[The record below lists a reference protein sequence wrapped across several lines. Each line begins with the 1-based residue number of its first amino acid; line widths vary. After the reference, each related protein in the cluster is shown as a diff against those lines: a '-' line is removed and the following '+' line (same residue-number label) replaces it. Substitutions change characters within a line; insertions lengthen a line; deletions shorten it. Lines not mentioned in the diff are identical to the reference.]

1 MRKKTID
8 ILSHEGF
15 TVVELIIVLAIL
27 GILSI
32 LAVPKINSSNFYLKM
47 QGKKLCSEIRQIQIS
62 RMTLGEEYR
71 ITLSPEKYVIQNGP
85 KDLKTIQLMPGY
97 ELLYDFNKNKIMFQ
111 YNGAPVYGGTTIRI
125 RNKKN
130 GKYIE
135 ITIVPAS
142 GRVLMKEE
150 IYQP

>member
-71 ITLSPEKYVIQNGP
+71 ITLSPEKYVIQNT
-85 KDLKTIQLMPGY
+85 KDLKR
-97 ELLYDFNKNKIMFQ
+97 FN
-111 YNGAPVYGGTTIRI
+111 
-125 RNKKN
+125 
-130 GKYIE
+130 
-135 ITIVPAS
+135 
-142 GRVLMKEE
+142 
-150 IYQP
+150 

>member
-1 MRKKTID
+1 MGKRT
-8 ILSHEGF
+8 LSHEGF
-15 TVVELIIVLAIL
+15 TMIELMIVLAVL

-32 LAVPKINSSNFYLKM
+32 LAAPKINNSNFYLKM

-62 RMTLGEEYR
+62 RMTLGEEYK
-71 ITLSPEKYVIQNGP
+71 ITLSPEKYVVQNGP
-85 KDLKTIQLMPGY
+85 KDLKTIPLMPGY
-97 ELLYDFNKNKIMFQ
+97 ELLYDFNKNTIMFQ
-111 YNGAPVYGGTTIRI
+111 YNGAPTYGGTTVRI
-125 RNKKN
+125 RNKRS

-150 IYQP
+150 ICKP